1 MRAEASGLAKPFV
14 VFAALS
20 LLLLPGMGTVYAA
33 ASSLPWDTVLTH
45 LIGEVSV
52 SGGTFSVDTSDAELT
67 GSVARIICTVSIAT
81 TGLLL
86 MFGEVSG
93 LARTTLNMILGTSMV
108 LLVGSWLNSTFFQVV
123 DPSVVYADVS
133 PPTLTSHRTAGEG
146 TDFLSSM
153 MRYYISVCHSGAAAL
168 FPAAFKLLIFLAVL
182 DFSWAAMFRLNEV
195 GPKYLLSKAIKYGIF
210 MWILSN
216 WTEGM
221 ALAAKVFISFERAGQ
236 IASGSSLPLQPDA
249 IWSNGLEILDASWQ
263 GIKTLS
269 WTNVGGVLASLTILV
284 VTLAAVIFTAIALF
298 MCRVEFWTIVTL
310 ATVLIPFGVWD
321 KSKFLFEKA
330 TGAVLNL
337 GIKIAVISFI
347 AAVIQP
353 TLLSL
358 AEPLKDGNTTSG
370 LGDLAAAAEVMFG
383 GIVLACMVMQL
394 PKIIAGLMSGQ
405 PSLGS
410 GDIFEPVKTAVAAG
424 IAAKTAGM
432 SQAAKMEIAR
442 QMAGGS
448 GASWGQVFR
457 QRAQNAWTTTGP
469 FAAAR
474 RQYRAVK
481 NDKADRMHRS
491 GLTWGNGRYARPY
504 DYEQPPYAVDAD
516 D

>member
-1 MRAEASGLAKPFV
+1 MRTEAAGLAKPFV
-14 VFAALS
+14 IFAALS
-20 LLLLPGMGTVYAA
+20 LLWLSVMGTVAA
-33 ASSLPWDTVLTH
+33 APLSLPWDTVLTH

-52 SGGTFSVDTSDAELT
+52 SGGTFSVDTTNAELT
-67 GSVARIICTVSIAT
+67 GNVARIICTISIAA

-86 MFGEVSG
+86 LFGEVGG
-93 LARTTLNMILGTSMV
+93 LARTTLNLILGTSMV
-108 LLVGSWLNSTFFQVV
+108 LLVGSWLNSTFFQVA
-123 DPSVVYADVS
+123 DPSAAYVDVS
-133 PPTLTSHRTAGEG
+133 PPTITAQHTPGEG
-146 TDFLSSM
+146 TNFLSSM
-153 MRYYISVCHSGAAAL
+153 MRYYIAVCHSGAAAL

-182 DFSWAAMFRLNEV
+182 DFSWTAMFRLNEV

-221 ALAAKVFISFERAGQ
+221 ALAAKIFTSFERAGQ

-269 WTNVGGVLASLTILV
+269 WSNIGGVLASLTILV

-337 GIKIAVISFI
+337 GVKMAGISFI

-353 TLLSL
+353 TLLAL
-358 AEPLKDGNTTSG
+358 AEPLKDGNTTSS

-394 PKIIAGLMSGQ
+394 PKLIAGLMSGQ

-410 GDIFEPVKTAVAAG
+410 GDIFEPVKTAVSAA

-432 SQAAKMEIAR
+432 SQVAKMGIAR

-448 GASWGQVFR
+448 GASWGQVMR
-457 QRAQNAWTTTGP
+457 QRAQNAWKTTGP
-469 FAAAR
+469 LAASR

-491 GLTWGNGRYARPY
+491 GLTWGSGRYARPY
-504 DYEQPPYAVDAD
+504 DYERPPHAVDAD

>member
-1 MRAEASGLAKPFV
+1 MRTEASGLAKSFV
-14 VFAALS
+14 AFAALF
-20 LLLLPGMGTVYAA
+20 LLLLPDMSKVYAA

-45 LIGEVSV
+45 LIGDVSV
-52 SGGTFSVDTSDAELT
+52 SGGTFSIDTSNAELT
-67 GSVARIICTVSIAT
+67 GSVARIVCTVSIAM

-86 MFGEVSG
+86 MFGEVG
-93 LARTTLNMILGTSMV
+93 GPARTTLNMILGTSMV
-108 LLVGSWLNSTFFQVV
+108 LLVGSWLNSTFFQVD
-123 DPSVVYADVS
+123 DPSAAYVDIS
-133 PPTLTSHRTAGEG
+133 PPTLDAHHTAGEG

-182 DFSWAAMFRLNEV
+182 DFSWTAMFRLNEV

-221 ALAAKVFISFERAGQ
+221 ALAAKIFTSFERAGQ
-236 IASGSSLPLQPDA
+236 LASGSSLPLQPDA

-263 GIKTLS
+263 GIKMLS
-269 WTNVGGVLASLTILV
+269 WSNIGGVLASLTILV

-337 GIKIAVISFI
+337 GIKMAVISFI

-358 AEPLKDGNTTSG
+358 AEPLKDGNTTGG

-394 PKIIAGLMSGQ
+394 PKVIAGLMSGH

-424 IAAKTAGM
+424 IAAGTIGM
-432 SQAAKMEIAR
+432 SQVGKMEIAR

-448 GASWGQVFR
+448 NASWGQVLWR
-457 QRAQNAWTTTGP
+457 RAQNAWATTGP
-469 FAAAR
+469 LAAAKR
-474 RQYRAVK
+474 HYRAIK
-481 NDKADRMHRS
+481 NDKADRMYRS
-491 GLTWGNGRYARPY
+491 GLTWGSGRYAQPY
-504 DYEQPPYAVDAD
+504 NYERPPYAVDQD

>member
-1 MRAEASGLAKPFV
+1 MRTEAAGLAKPFV
-14 VFAALS
+14 IFAALS
-20 LLLLPGMGTVYAA
+20 LLWLSVMGTVAA
-33 ASSLPWDTVLTH
+33 APLSLPWDTVLTH

-52 SGGTFSVDTSDAELT
+52 SGGTFSVDTTNAELT
-67 GSVARIICTVSIAT
+67 GNVARIICTISIAA

-86 MFGEVSG
+86 LFGEVGG
-93 LARTTLNMILGTSMV
+93 LARTTLNLILGTSMV
-108 LLVGSWLNSTFFQVV
+108 LLVGSWLNSTFFQVA
-123 DPSVVYADVS
+123 DPSAAYVDVS
-133 PPTLTSHRTAGEG
+133 PPTITAQHTPGEG
-146 TDFLSSM
+146 TNFLSSM
-153 MRYYISVCHSGAAAL
+153 MRYYIAVCHSGAAAL

-182 DFSWAAMFRLNEV
+182 DFSWTAMFRLNEV

-221 ALAAKVFISFERAGQ
+221 ALAAKIFTSFERAGQ

-269 WTNVGGVLASLTILV
+269 WSNIGGVLASLTILV

-337 GIKIAVISFI
+337 GVKMAVISFI

-353 TLLSL
+353 TLLAL
-358 AEPLKDGNTTSG
+358 AEPLKDGNTTSS

-394 PKIIAGLMSGQ
+394 PKLIAGLMSGQ

-410 GDIFEPVKTAVAAG
+410 GDIFEPVKTAVSAA

-432 SQAAKMEIAR
+432 SQVAKMGIAR

-448 GASWGQVFR
+448 GASWGQVMR
-457 QRAQNAWTTTGP
+457 QRAQNAWKTTGP
-469 FAAAR
+469 LAASR

-491 GLTWGNGRYARPY
+491 GLTWGSGRYARPY
-504 DYEQPPYAVDAD
+504 DYERPPHAVDAD